1 MVLIFFAGSF
11 LLAEIFSRFSGSF
24 WRTSSFLYVCSFIPV
39 AIFIFFDAKA
49 NAKTG
54 QKGIPVN
61 SPEFG
66 KMNPIVFFILIALVI
81 IAIAIVSEPVSSLIP
96 MPDFIKDL
104 LSKVFSGQ
112 TFADV
117 LITTVI
123 LAPLFEEF
131 FCRGIICRGLLSRMA
146 PWKAI
151 VWSALI
157 FAVLHGNPYQGIPA
171 FVIGCFLGWVYYRTH
186 CIWAPVFL
194 HGVNNLF
201 SMLITRLNPGL
212 PVDGTLR
219 DLIPGNYYYL
229 LLGVSVAV
237 IIVGILLLHRYLSK
251 KNTFKL
257 SPSKIKNENNI
268 SVSY

>member
-1 MVLIFFAGSF
+1 
-11 LLAEIFSRFSGSF
+11 
-24 WRTSSFLYVCSFIPV
+24 
-39 AIFIFFDAKA
+39 
-49 NAKTG
+49 
-54 QKGIPVN
+54 
-61 SPEFG
+61 
-66 KMNPIVFFILIALVI
+66 MNPIVFFILIALVI